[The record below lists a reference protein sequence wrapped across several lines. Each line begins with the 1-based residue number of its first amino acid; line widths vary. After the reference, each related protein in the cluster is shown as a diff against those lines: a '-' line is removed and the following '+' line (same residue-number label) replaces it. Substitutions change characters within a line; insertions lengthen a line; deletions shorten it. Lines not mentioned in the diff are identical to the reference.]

1 MKIKISTANSP
12 EKTKSFQIL
21 GNEAWLDRL
30 YSYYPSSKEES
41 TQLEACFDFTQK
53 ETFCFIKGSLTFKNE
68 ANLEIVSRL
77 NTLNRNVL
85 QEKSVDNVLTA
96 IENSKTMSF
105 QRVLFALGIKDIG
118 ETVAKTVASFAEDI
132 DTLIYDSKDKLV
144 NKRFI
149 YYDRKKNVNN
159 NWKKCEKELLKK
171 KIYIKHKNKFNIPI
185 FSMNTKKAIDCIL
198 QNLKKNENFLID

>member
-68 ANLEIVSRL
+68 ANCKHCWELISPPHFKKEFSLSYDIERDVLKDL
-77 NTLNRNVL
+77 NDDFNYENENLL
-85 QEKSVDNVLTA
+85 QEQELNLEAFFYDLILLERPSDLSPQAFLGSQKLSCSNCLKEDKQTKSLNP
-96 IENSKTMSF
+96 K
-105 QRVLFALGIKDIG
+105 
-118 ETVAKTVASFAEDI
+118 
-132 DTLIYDSKDKLV
+132 KDKTSSSHPA
-144 NKRFI
+144 F
-149 YYDRKKNVNN
+149 
-159 NWKKCEKELLKK
+159 EKLKGWR
-171 KIYIKHKNKFNIPI
+171 
-185 FSMNTKKAIDCIL
+185 
-198 QNLKKNENFLID
+198 